1 MTTKVKDKHDTA
13 GSMMAHK
20 YENIKLVEIDGLIRV
35 LDKNGNVMP
44 MVNSQRKVKNRA
56 W

>member
-1 MTTKVKDKHDTA
+1 MTVKVRDKHDTA
-13 GSMMAHK
+13 GTMKSHD
-20 YENIKLVEIDGLIRV
+20 YQNIKLVEIDGVIRV
-35 LDKNGNVMP
+35 LDKNGELMP